1 MNNCSRYR
9 SLLPL
14 FCGGELSEAEVRD
27 VQGHLA
33 RCKACLEEEGTFSQ
47 VIGAAKQ
54 ISSAEILVPEWARR
68 RISLEAA
75 ARASRTPWGLPM
87 PMFSLSSHP
96 GLLAGVAAVLLAL
109 VALPVAMR
117 HGGSELGG
125 PAEVSTIEITSYD
138 GVVKLAWNDGSRDA
152 YKVYKGSDPRDLG
165 RGEVHLVKGNIWTD
179 NKPGSSPIVYYKIE

>member
-1 MNNCSRYR
+1 MDNCSKYR

-14 FCGGELSEAEVRD
+14 FSGGELNEAEVRD
-27 VQGHLA
+27 VQAHLA
-33 RCKACLEEEGTFSQ
+33 RCEACVDEEAIFSQ

-54 ISSAEILVPEWARR
+54 VTSIEIFVPESSRR

-87 PMFSLSSHP
+87 PMFSFSSHP

-117 HGGSELGG
+117 HGGSGLGG
-125 PAEVSTIEITSYD
+125 RAEVSTIEITSYD

-152 YKVYKGSDPRDLG
+152 YKVYKGSDPRNLG
-165 RGEVHLVKGNIWTD
+165 RGEVHVVKGNIWTD
-179 NKPGSSPIVYYKIE
+179 SQPGSSPIVFYKIE